1 MPGKDF
7 LALMLKAGF
16 HRVAL
21 RRYTGFKSSPY
32 TEGALFYGEKLAARP
47 GPGRRRLPGR
57 TVGGPPYR
65 AGLQTRRDLKA
76 EITPPGLG
84 GYVERLHC
92 PPLILGGRCLHA

>member
-32 TEGALFYGEKLAARP
+32 TEGALFYGEKLIP
-47 GPGRRRLPGR
+47 G
-57 TVGGPPYR
+57 
-65 AGLQTRRDLKA
+65 QTRDDAVSQA
-76 EITPPGLG
+76 EPPAA
-84 GYVERLHC
+84 
-92 PPLILGGRCLHA
+92 PLIEAPCKPGGT

>member
-32 TEGALFYGEKLAARP
+32 TEGALFYSEKPAPGQARDDAASHP
-47 GPGRRRLPGR
+47 EPS
-57 TVGGPPYR
+57 
-65 AGLQTRRDLKA
+65 AA
-76 EITPPGLG
+76 
-84 GYVERLHC
+84 
-92 PPLILGGRCLHA
+92 PLIEPACEPGGT

>member
-32 TEGALFYGEKLAARP
+32 TEGALFYGEKPLAGQVRDDAASQAEPPAAAVIEPDCKP
-47 GPGRRRLPGR
+47 GG
-57 TVGGPPYR
+57 T
-65 AGLQTRRDLKA
+65 
-76 EITPPGLG
+76 
-84 GYVERLHC
+84 
-92 PPLILGGRCLHA
+92 

>member
-32 TEGALFYGEKLAARP
+32 TEGALLYAAKLAP
-47 GPGRRRLPGR
+47 GQSGTSR
-57 TVGGPPYR
+57 TVAPSSRP
-65 AGLQTRRDLKA
+65 ANPADLTA
-76 EITPPGLG
+76 
-84 GYVERLHC
+84 
-92 PPLILGGRCLHA
+92 

>member
-32 TEGALFYGEKLAARP
+32 TEGALFYAEKLAPGQARDDVVYEAELPAAPPIEPACKP
-47 GPGRRRLPGR
+47 GG
-57 TVGGPPYR
+57 T
-65 AGLQTRRDLKA
+65 
-76 EITPPGLG
+76 
-84 GYVERLHC
+84 
-92 PPLILGGRCLHA
+92 